1 MWGGGARSSIAADGT
16 VETVY
21 DPLRPPAAVMVERDG
36 LPVVGHYGSVA
47 AEIAVCTKAAG
58 LVDRSSIRQLAIG
71 GAEGLLDHVL
81 GAAVPAGAPP
91 AGHADLH
98 RRHLVLSHHGP
109 AGRRCRRPRRRHAL
123 APGGEPGDLHRRP
136 GGGRGAAGGSAA
148 LTLVGPRSARIVRA
162 AGLPAELGL
171 REVADG
177 RLGGSPV
184 TVVREDGDHF
194 LLLFEHGHP
203 AAVWQAL
210 WEAGREHGLA
220 PVGNEALELLQAAR
234 RPPAPLP

>member
-1 MWGGGARSSIAADGT
+1 MGSVPVEAA
-16 VETVY
+16 Y
-21 DPLRPPAAVMVERDG
+21 DPLRPPGAVMVQRDG

-58 LVDRSSIRQLAIG
+58 LVDRSSIRQLAIS

-81 GAAVPAGAPP
+81 HAAVPAGPP
-91 AGHADLH
+91 SEGHAICVAGTWCCRATA
-98 RRHLVLSHHGP
+98 RRAVV
-109 AGRRCRRPRRRHAL
+109 AG
-123 APGGEPGDLHRRP
+123 APGAVTRWRQVAS
-136 GGGRGAAGGSAA
+136 RAISTAGLAVGVELLMDSAA
-148 LTLVGPRSARIVRA
+148 LSLVGPRAARIVRA
-162 AGLPAELGL
+162 AGLPAELGM

-177 RLGGSPV
+177 RLGGAPV

-210 WEAGREHGLA
+210 WEAGRDHGLA
-220 PVGNEALELLQAAR
+220 PVGNEALELLQAAKR
-234 RPPAPLP
+234 PLPLP